1 MWRIFIIILLL
12 YFYAVSAFANT
23 YADAKT
29 ALDTGQFEQA
39 HQDARALGTDAGL
52 VLAAEALNA
61 KLLLGLSPSPSKTAK
76 SAMKLA
82 QAALKQDA
90 SNADAQLQY
99 AIAYGFYGR
108 QVSVFKA
115 WRKKIPLKIRKEINA
130 AIATNPQDYRTH
142 ALLGAWHLSVV
153 QRAGAGRAEKY
164 FGATQEQG
172 VAAFELALQHLPDD
186 IIILANYTLM
196 RYVLDP
202 QSEREWAR
210 NNLQR
215 IGNLP
220 TPTAVEAQVQIQ
232 IAEILAAL
240 DQAKTAQGLAKKFIT
255 R

>member
-1 MWRIFIIILLL
+1 MWRIFIIILFLC
-12 YFYAVSAFANT
+12 FNAVSAFANS
-23 YADAKT
+23 YEDART

-39 HQDARALGTDAGL
+39 HQSARALGTDAGL

-61 KLLLGLSPSPSKTAK
+61 KLLLGLSTAPSKTAK

-82 QAALKQDA
+82 QAVLEQDA

-115 WRKKIPLKIRKEINA
+115 WRKKIPLKILKEINA

-153 QRAGAGRAEKY
+153 QRAGAGRAKKY

-172 VAAFELALQHLPDD
+172 QHDFELALQHLPDD

-196 RYVLDP
+196 RFVIDP
-202 QSEREWAR
+202 QDTEIWVKK
-210 NNLQR
+210 NLQK
-215 IGNLP
+215 IITLP
-220 TPTAVEAQVQIQ
+220 TPTAVEAHVQIQ
-232 IAEILAAL
+232 IAEILAVL
-240 DQAKTAQGLAKKFIT
+240 DQPKTAQGLAKDFIT